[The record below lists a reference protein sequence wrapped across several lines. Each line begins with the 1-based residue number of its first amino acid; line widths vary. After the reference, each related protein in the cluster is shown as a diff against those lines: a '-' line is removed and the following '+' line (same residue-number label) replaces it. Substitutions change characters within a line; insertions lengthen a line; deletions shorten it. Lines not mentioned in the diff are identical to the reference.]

1 MSILFGICDNSYF
14 LYLFLIIKYLI
25 KIICTITPIV
35 IIYKLVK
42 VLSKEVIEGNGLQKQ
57 IGNMVKSIIAGL
69 VVFMIPTII
78 HYSIEAL
85 ANFSLDELKA
95 CYDSASLDGIK
106 KLKEKEEEERKKR
119 LEEKQKEQEEA
130 FEKAAQERE
139 KQNEENSGKMPQK
152 RNRDSSGNPD
162 NTKWVNELLNNA
174 RSITNFADKNN
185 FVYGDAPYNPAMN
198 HDAKT
203 VSCDRCVGWFLY
215 ETGYTD
221 QPYEHGLVVS
231 SFPPWFEQHG
241 FVRINNASELQAGD
255 VVFVNPDANG
265 NPGHV
270 YLLGNPLGNGV
281 WERYDCGSVDRIQLI
296 NQYSSYTSQ
305 PFHEGIGNFLFAY
318 RAPEAI
324 KS

>member
-1 MSILFGICDNSYF
+1 MNILFGICDNSHF

-25 KIICTITPIV
+25 RIICTITPIV
-35 IIYKLVK
+35 IIYKLIK

-57 IGNMVKSIIAGL
+57 IGLIVKTIIAGL

-85 ANFSLDELKA
+85 ANYNLNELKT
-95 CYDSASLDGIK
+95 CYDSASLNGIK
-106 KLKEKEEEERKKR
+106 KLKEKEEEERKR
-119 LEEKQKEQEEA
+119 QLEEKQKEQEKA
-130 FEKAAQERE
+130 FEKAAKERE
-139 KQNEENSGKMPQK
+139 KQNQENSDKMPQK
-152 RNRDSSGNPD
+152 KNRDSSGNPN

-174 RSITNFADKNN
+174 KTITDYTRENKFIWS
-185 FVYGDAPYNPAMN
+185 DAPYNPAMN

-231 SFPPWFEQHG
+231 SFPAWFEKHG
-241 FVRINNASELQAGD
+241 FVRINSASELQAGD
-255 VVFVNPDANG
+255 IVFVNPDANG
-265 NPGHV
+265 NPEHV
-270 YLLGNPLGNGV
+270 YLLGNPLGDGI
-281 WERYDCGSVDRIQLI
+281 WERYDCGSTDRIQLI
-296 NQYSSYTSQ
+296 NQYSGYTSQ
-305 PFHEGIGNFLFAY
+305 PFHEGIGSFLYAY